1 MAVLKVKTLSELRA
15 LHREPVDSET
25 YATAVE
31 IVEHVRQGGRKAL
44 LQEAERL
51 GDITS
56 GQPIAYDRAALELAV
71 QELGDRERGVLER
84 TAQRIQ
90 KFAQGQRSCLRDFE
104 IEIPGGDAGHVFTP
118 VDSAGCYAPGG
129 RFSLPSTVLMTTVT
143 ARVAGVE
150 RIIVASPNPMPV
162 SST

>member
-31 IVEHVRQGGRKAL
+31 IVEHVRKVGRKAL

-56 GQPIAYDRAALELAV
+56 GQRIAYDRAALELAV
-71 QELGDRERGVLER
+71 QELGDHERGVLER
-84 TAQRIQ
+84 TAQRIR
-90 KFAQGQRSCLRDFE
+90 KFAQGQRSCLRDF
-104 IEIPGGDAGHVFTP
+104 DL
-118 VDSAGCYAPGG
+118 
-129 RFSLPSTVLMTTVT
+129 SL
-143 ARVAGVE
+143 
-150 RIIVASPNPMPV
+150 IHI
-162 SST
+162 